1 MQIITSEDMKT
12 NTIKILINEFLVT
25 HEITSKESISIE
37 LLNYLRNKEMKIEDG
52 VLFNQLLDLI
62 EEKVIGLMDEK
73 LVRLKRISPFA
84 WFPL

>member
-73 LVRLKRISPFA
+73 IG
-84 WFPL
+84 